1 MARPSSRLERLW
13 FFVKE
18 RPYATAIV
26 VVFTVAGAVLATWFQ
41 VGSADMSPVS
51 RVLGGAIAGA
61 CFALFPLGTRLLD

>member
-26 VVFTVAGAVLATWFQ
+26 VVFTVAGAVLAT
-41 VGSADMSPVS
+41 
-51 RVLGGAIAGA
+51 
-61 CFALFPLGTRLLD
+61 